1 MTHRTLRAVDESRA
15 FEPTK
20 RFDELSL
27 YHVAFDRLNGGNDTE
42 AALTRMVANEGRV
55 AVIGP
60 SGSGKSSL
68 ISAVLG
74 PLAFDLPERVVP
86 LRVPVAT
93 ESDETVTDPAAM
105 ARHLVHYVT
114 QWSSAERL
122 SLAEQEFFRRGAA
135 EATRRAGVRKV
146 REYHVGLPLWLG
158 NAEVARQVHTTGDE
172 YQASASGADALEYL
186 RRLVDLFFSHDLF
199 PVFVFD
205 DSDTWLRIPGLDRT
219 AVATAFFVRTV
230 RMITKELRS
239 GLVMAV
245 HDDYLD
251 LAGYQ
256 EASKWLSG
264 ELHIPRLT
272 DSGPAIQ
279 SILTERLEVA
289 EISSPIEDLVQP
301 EAVVHL
307 ANRYNGEGTIRDVLQ
322 IAQRALQHALSD
334 GTEMITGQLIEQ
346 AIAELTPATDPLYD
360 ELS

>member
-1 MTHRTLRAVDESRA
+1 MTHKALRAVDESRA
-15 FEPTK
+15 LEPTK

-27 YHVAFDRLNGGNDTE
+27 YHVPFDQLNGGNATE
-42 AALTRMVANEGRV
+42 AALTRMVANEGCV

-68 ISAVLG
+68 IAAVLG
-74 PLAFDLPERVVP
+74 PLAFNLPEHVVP
-86 LRVPVAT
+86 MRVPVAT

-105 ARHLVHYVT
+105 ARHLVRYVT

-122 SLAEQEFFRRGAA
+122 SPAEQEFFRRGAA
-135 EATRRAGVRKV
+135 EVTRRAGVRKV

-172 YQASASGADALEYL
+172 YQESASGADALEYL
-186 RRLVDLFFSHDLF
+186 KRLVDLFLSHDLF

-219 AVATAFFVRTV
+219 AVASAFFMRTV
-230 RMITKELRS
+230 RMITKELPS

-245 HDDYLD
+245 HDDYLG
-251 LAGYQ
+251 LEGYQ

-264 ELHIPRLT
+264 ETHVPRLA
-272 DSGPAIQ
+272 DSGPAIE
-279 SILTERLEVA
+279 SILRERLKVA
-289 EISSPIEDLVQP
+289 GVGFPIDDLVEP
-301 EAVVHL
+301 EAVAHL

-334 GTEMITGQLIEQ
+334 GTDRITGQLIEQ
-346 AIAELTPATDPLYD
+346 AIAELTRHD
-360 ELS
+360 